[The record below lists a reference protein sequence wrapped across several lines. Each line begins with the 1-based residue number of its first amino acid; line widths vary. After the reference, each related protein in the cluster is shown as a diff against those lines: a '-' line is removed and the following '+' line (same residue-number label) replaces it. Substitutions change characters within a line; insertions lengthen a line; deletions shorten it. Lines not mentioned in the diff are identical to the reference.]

1 MKKHNFSAG
10 PAILP
15 APVIKEAA
23 RAVAN
28 YNGIGLSL
36 LELSHRGTEFT
47 AVIEEANALMK
58 EIIGLP
64 EGYHVLWLTGGAST
78 QF

>member
-64 EGYHVLWLTGGAST
+64 EG
-78 QF
+78 